1 VTCHRQVDL
10 THILLLRTS
19 ASYAGLENFPKAA
32 DDATECIRL
41 APAFVKGYYRLAIAL
56 IELKDYDKAA
66 ATIQQ
71 GLRVDPSNPQL
82 SKQLRTV
89 NQLKKTT
96 ASGPGPSGLAGAS
109 SALPSSPAGSLGVP
123 RHKLDDSTAR
133 ELHDLQSQ
141 FAQTNRELGV
151 VHANLN
157 MIQQENRIGQ
167 LTKSEIEPLDD
178 ATQCYRQIGKLF
190 LLSSKERVVE
200 HLDKQLDENR
210 KKESD
215 LTSKMDYLERRLK
228 SQKQNIDEIVEP
240 IRSS

>member
-1 VTCHRQVDL
+1 M
-10 THILLLRTS
+10 
-19 ASYAGLENFPKAA
+19 
-32 DDATECIRL
+32 ECIRL
-41 APAFVKGYYRLAIAL
+41 APAFVKGYYRLTMAL

-71 GLRVDPSNPQL
+71 GLRVEPNNPQL
-82 SKQLRTV
+82 IKQLRTV
-89 NQLKKTT
+89 NQLKNATT
-96 ASGPGPSGLAGAS
+96 TGTDISSRAAS
-109 SALPSSPAGSLGVP
+109 STLPSSAGSLDVP

-151 VHANLN
+151 VQANLN
-157 MIQQENRIGQ
+157 MIQQESRIAQ

-190 LLSSKERVVE
+190 LLSSKDLIME
-200 HLDKQLDENR
+200 HLDKQLDENK

-228 SQKQNIDEIVEP
+228 SQKQNIDEIVKP
-240 IRSS
+240 IRTS